1 MANDA
6 ARNDDTRPPLLAIGP
21 VLWVVVVACVL
32 VELALIAADNELI
45 GSRLWRSNAYQYGG
59 FWAGLV
65 DDWRPNY
72 PAQPWLMFFSY
83 AFLHAGV
90 FHLIGNIVTLFALAP
105 YMRERVSELGL
116 FVVYG
121 FSALGGGAAFALLSD
136 APQVMVGASGAI
148 FGLIG
153 ALLTWGAQERA
164 REGTGQAT
172 TLRAIAVLIAANV
185 AMWLLL
191 GGVLAWETHLGGFI
205 AGAIAALL
213 WEPDADDEVT
223 EGPGQ

>member
-1 MANDA
+1 MI
-6 ARNDDTRPPLLAIGP
+6 LAPGP
-21 VLWVVVVACVL
+21 VLWAIILACIG
-32 VELALIAADNELI
+32 VELVLLAADNDIL

-90 FHLIGNIVTLFALAP
+90 FHLLGNMVTLVALAP
-105 YMRERVSELGL
+105 YMNERVSQLGL
-116 FVVYG
+116 LVVYS
-121 FSALGGGAAFALLSD
+121 FSALGGGAVFALISD

-153 ALLTWGAQERA
+153 ALITWGAQERVQNG
-164 REGTGQAT
+164 ETQAV
-172 TLRAIAVLIAANV
+172 TLRAIGMLIAANV
-185 AMWLLL
+185 VMWLLL

-205 AGAIAALL
+205 AGVVAALL
-213 WEPDADDEVT
+213 WEPDAAEQDGEDI
-223 EGPGQ
+223 